1 VGSST
6 SEIPTWSSVY
16 TRRPERRSSNPLLS
30 TLHPLSIFPFPGQV
44 TNRFPI
50 SSSSP
55 IIHSS
60 NDIHHYPSPQ
70 NDPSLAVSDCQFSP
84 ALLPGVGQEGSRS
97 QCDMDGDSRPFGIYC
112 FCILFK
118 PNGRL
123 FYSRTSPL
131 SPAIGDVPPH
141 PISMSVTL
149 GSTFRAGFV
158 LFYYPHPLPLP
169 YSPHLVRLWSVF
181 SQVGALFTHRPSW
194 T

>member
-1 VGSST
+1 MVIGLYAQARAAFLQSPLINPSLPQHL
-6 SEIPTWSSVY
+6 SFS
-16 TRRPERRSSNPLLS
+16 RPSDK
-30 TLHPLSIFPFPGQV
+30 PFPHIELLP
-44 TNRFPI
+44 NYPFIERY
-50 SSSSP
+50 S
-55 IIHSS
+55 
-60 NDIHHYPSPQ
+60 YPSPQ

-123 FYSRTSPL
+123 FYSRTSLL

>member
-1 VGSST
+1 MVIGLYAQARAAFLQSPLINPSPPQHL
-6 SEIPTWSSVY
+6 SFS
-16 TRRPERRSSNPLLS
+16 RPSDK
-30 TLHPLSIFPFPGQV
+30 PFPHIELLPNYPFIERYSSLSKPPKRPFSRRQ
-44 TNRFPI
+44 RLPI
-50 SSSSP
+50 LP
-55 IIHSS
+55 
-60 NDIHHYPSPQ
+60 
-70 NDPSLAVSDCQFSP
+70 C
-84 ALLPGVGQEGSRS
+84 LLPGVGQEGSRS

-158 LFYYPHPLPLP
+158 LFYYPTLSRFLTHPI
-169 YSPHLVRLWSVF
+169 
-181 SQVGALFTHRPSW
+181 
-194 T
+194 